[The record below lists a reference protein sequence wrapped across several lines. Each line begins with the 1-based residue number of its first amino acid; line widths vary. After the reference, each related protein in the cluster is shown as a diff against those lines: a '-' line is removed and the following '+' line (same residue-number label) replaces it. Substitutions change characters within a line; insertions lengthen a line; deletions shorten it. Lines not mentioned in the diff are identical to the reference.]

1 MGSTTFRLRVWTRY
15 FSTVEEV
22 WAVKTDPACVA
33 AEFRPWLHFTSDSA
47 DELVA
52 AVRGGGS
59 TTASARLLPLGVRWP
74 IHLTG
79 STPGE
84 QFSDTSVNALFS
96 RFEHTHVFEPTPD
109 GCRYIDDVVFTPAL
123 PAAKLTAIL
132 TRRLFVHRHRVASQR
147 LSPDDRTIGTSVL
160 RVLLE
165 EEEGFGE
172 L

>member
-1 MGSTTFRLRVWTRY
+1 MGTTTFRLRVWTRY
-15 FSTVEEV
+15 FSPPEKV
-22 WAVKTDPACVA
+22 WAVKTDPDCLA
-33 AEFRPWLHFTSDSA
+33 AELRPWLRFSVSDA
-47 DELVA
+47 DGLLA
-52 AVRGGGS
+52 AVRSGDS
-59 TTASARLLPLGVRWP
+59 AESEARLLGIRWP

-84 QFSDTSVNALFS
+84 QYADTSTNALFS

-123 PAAKLTAIL
+123 PANKLTAIL
-132 TRRLFVHRHRVASQR
+132 TRRLFVHRHRVVAQR
-147 LSPDDRTIGTSVL
+147 LPADLKTIGTSIL

-165 EEEGFGE
+165 EEADFGG